1 MSDTKGMT
9 REQIDDLRKA
19 ALAATPGPWIAAGPS
34 FGKGKPEYLSDV
46 VVDNPEV
53 DEHEQTVCATISG
66 TTHECSA
73 DMDFIGTFNPVVVLA
88 LLDHI
93 EAGQSREDALLAE
106 IAILVTREKNQNHTI
121 TEMNDAHS
129 RLADKYITERSEAN
143 HLRIANRECDM
154 ERFGLVSEIE
164 RLKSELSSAHLA
176 LTGFQVAEA
185 QEKTN
190 GVQLADIV
198 DNQIAEIER
207 LRGELS
213 SARADG
219 MIAAAEICKDALV
232 GANKDDAA
240 TDRANDKAVYEC
252 IEAIRSAAS
261 RLPPPQPED
270 RSQP

>member
-1 MSDTKGMT
+1 MAETADKF
-9 REQIDDLRKA
+9 DLEA
-19 ALAATPGPWIAAGPS
+19 W
-34 FGKGKPEYLSDV
+34 
-46 VVDNPEV
+46 
-53 DEHEQTVCATISG
+53 
-66 TTHECSA
+66 
-73 DMDFIGTFNPVVVLA
+73 
-88 LLDHI
+88 LLNVESTLHPNYI
-93 EAGQSREDALLAE
+93 PASMVRHLFAEFQSREDALRAE

-219 MIAAAEICKDALV
+219 MIAAA
-232 GANKDDAA
+232 DAA
-240 TDRANDKAVYEC
+240 KAQWEVLSAEDTDSFEAGFNAAIESIRA
-252 IEAIRSAAS
+252 AAALS
-261 RLPPPQPED
+261 RDTKEKEV
-270 RSQP
+270 